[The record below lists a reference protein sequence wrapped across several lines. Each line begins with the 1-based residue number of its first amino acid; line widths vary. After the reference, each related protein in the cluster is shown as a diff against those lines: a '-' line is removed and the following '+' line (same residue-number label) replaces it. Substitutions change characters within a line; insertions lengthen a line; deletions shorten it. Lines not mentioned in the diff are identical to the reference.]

1 MQTQLLSARS
11 QVFQHADPYAVSEY
25 VNQHV
30 GNHCIE
36 LPKRGSPQANVN
48 HRKFSS
54 LDLCRLS
61 YGGSVRVTSAA
72 LENIYHLQIL
82 LSGHCRSV
90 YRGQEH
96 FYLPGELLLIN
107 PDDPVDLTYSEDCE
121 KFIVKLP
128 VNLFDATCAEQHWI
142 KPAEGVRFAQ
152 TQGDIAGILNLLTL
166 VCDEAE
172 TADSLMHVQEHY
184 ERILGSKLLSL
195 LSNNVQRVNT
205 QEQGSSF
212 EHLTRYIEE
221 HLTQEISIAQLIN
234 VAMVG
239 ERSLYTLF
247 ERHVGTSPKEYVRQR
262 KLERIHTLLRDPSF
276 KARSVTEVA
285 MDHGFLHLGRF
296 AESYRQRFGELPS
309 VTFKRYRTTDGGS
322 CPLQ

>member
-1 MQTQLLSARS
+1 MQTQLLSTRS

-36 LPKRGSPQANVN
+36 LPRRGSPQANVN

-72 LENIYHLQIL
+72 LENIYHLQVL

-90 YRGQEH
+90 CRGQEH

-107 PDDPVDLTYSEDCE
+107 PDDPVDLTYSDDCE
-121 KFIVKLP
+121 KFIVRLP
-128 VNLFDATCAEQHWI
+128 VNLFEASCAEQHWTR
-142 KPAEGVRFAQ
+142 PAEGIRFAQ
-152 TQGDIAGILNLLTL
+152 TQRDINGILNLLTL

-172 TADSLMHVQEHY
+172 TAGSLLHVQEHY

-195 LSNNVQRVNT
+195 LSNNVQRVSV
-205 QEQGSSF
+205 QDQGSSF
-212 EHLTRYIEE
+212 EHLAQFIEE
-221 HLTQEISIAQLIN
+221 HLTQDISIAQLIS

-247 ERHVGTSPKEYVRQR
+247 ERHVGTSPKDYVRQR
-262 KLERIHTLLRDPSF
+262 KLERIHALLRDPAL

-296 AESYRQRFGELPS
+296 AECYRQRFGELPS
-309 VTFKRYRTTDGGS
+309 VTFKRYRGGDEGAA
-322 CPLQ
+322 QMQ

>member
-11 QVFQHADPYAVSEY
+11 QVFQHAEAHAVSEY

-30 GNHCIE
+30 GIHCIE
-36 LPKRGSPQANVN
+36 LPRRGLPQANVN

-72 LENIYHLQIL
+72 LETVYHLQIL
-82 LSGHCRSV
+82 LSGQCRSV
-90 YRGQEH
+90 CRGEEH

-107 PDDPVDLTYSEDCE
+107 PDDPVDLTYSSDCE

-128 VNLFDATCAEQHWI
+128 IHLFDSTCVEQRWT
-142 KPAEGVRFAQ
+142 KPAEGIRFAR
-152 TQGDIAGILNLLTL
+152 TQRDIDGIVNLLTL

-172 TADSLMHVQEHY
+172 TAGSLLHVQAHY

-195 LSNNVQRVNT
+195 LSHNVQRVNV
-205 QEQGSSF
+205 QEHASSF
-212 EHLTRYIEE
+212 EHLAHYIEE
-221 HLTQEISIAQLIN
+221 RLTQEISIAQLISI
-234 VAMVG
+234 ARVG

-247 ERHVGTSPKEYVRQR
+247 ERHAGTSPKDYVRQR
-262 KLERIHTLLRDPSF
+262 KLERIHGLLRDPSH
-276 KARSVTEVA
+276 KSRSVTEVA

-309 VTFKRYRTTDGGS
+309 VTFKRYRMGES
-322 CPLQ
+322 ASHPLQ

>member
-11 QVFQHADPYAVSEY
+11 QVFNHADPYAVSDY

-30 GNHCIE
+30 GTHCIQ
-36 LPKRGSPQANVN
+36 LPRTGSPEASIN

-72 LENIYHLQIL
+72 LENVYHLQIL

-90 YRGQEH
+90 CRGTEH
-96 FYLPGELLLIN
+96 FYLPGEILLIN

-128 VNLFDATCAEQHWI
+128 IGVFDSTCAEQRWTL
-142 KPAEGVRFAQ
+142 PADGIRFAS
-152 TQGDIAGILNLLTL
+152 TQHDISGIQNLLTL

-172 TADSLMHVQEHY
+172 TPGSLLQVQERY

-195 LSNNVQRVNT
+195 LHNNVDRVSV
-205 QEQGSSF
+205 QEHLSSF
-212 EHLTRYIEE
+212 EHLIHYIDE
-221 HLTQEISIAQLIN
+221 HLTEDIDIVRLMR
-234 VAMVG
+234 VAIVS

-247 ERHVGTSPKEYVRQR
+247 ERHAGTSPKDYVRQR
-262 KLERIHTLLRDPSF
+262 KLERVHAVLCNSSH
-276 KARSVTEVA
+276 ACRSVTEVA
-285 MDHGFLHLGRF
+285 MDYGFLHLGRF

-309 VTFKRYRTTDGGS
+309 ATFKRSR
-322 CPLQ
+322 CVARNHLQ

>member
-11 QVFQHADPYAVSEY
+11 QVFHHADPLAVSDY

-36 LPKRGSPQANVN
+36 LPRRGSPQANVN

-90 YRGQEH
+90 CRGEEH

-107 PDDPVDLTYSEDCE
+107 PDDPVDLTYSDDCE

-128 VNLFDATCAEQHWI
+128 VSLFDSTCAEQHWAR
-142 KPAEGVRFAQ
+142 PVEGIRFAQ
-152 TQGDIAGILNLLTL
+152 TQRDIDGILNLLSL

-172 TADSLMHVQEHY
+172 TPDSLLHVQTHY

-195 LSNNVQRVNT
+195 LSNNVTRVSV
-205 QEQGSSF
+205 QEQGSTF
-212 EHLTRYIEE
+212 EHLAQYIEQ
-221 HLTQEISIAQLIN
+221 HLTQDISLAQLLS
-234 VAMVG
+234 VANVG

-247 ERHVGTSPKEYVRQR
+247 ERHVGTSPKDYVRQR
-262 KLERIHTLLRDPSF
+262 KLERIHTLLRDPSH
-276 KARSVTEVA
+276 KVRSVTEVA

-296 AESYRQRFGELPS
+296 SDIYRQRFGELPS
-309 VTFKRYRTTDGGS
+309 VTFKRHRAEEKA
-322 CPLQ
+322 PHALQ